1 MERSWKS
8 RLAAALLLA
17 CAMMLLCTS
26 AVMASD
32 TEDEA
37 EAAKKKALEQKT
49 VQQLEDMRVTEKG
62 GAPGFEI
69 SPSETVISIDT
80 YSIVDAPGN
89 IEDLLRS
96 QAIIDFSGEVDLVP
110 DEDTL
115 TMRGFETSRFVTAVD
130 GLTVQ
135 KTGGRK
141 GSHIV
146 DFSLLSSLDIE
157 SIEIIAGPHSALYDS
172 KSIGG
177 AINITTR
184 APERRDTLKPDI
196 TINSSYRSYNTQNHT
211 LNMSGNASIV
221 TYGVGLQSSS
231 TDGYLRSTGTD
242 IRTYS
247 GNIGLILPYD
257 GFVTFSGSYSIVDR
271 QVPVINDPDDE
282 DYDPDDPE
290 VVDASWEGYQKP
302 TWDKDAS
309 KYSLNYQ
316 QDLPIGKL
324 TLGAYKSKEDRDRA
338 YSVWVDSSDHSQ
350 GLTRKHGVTTW
361 RQEGGKVQDVYAWND
376 RNESTIGYEKAT
388 LYDGSDEDK
397 RVDKDAVYLQHK
409 WNITPALEFKVG
421 LRHEDVNIWVSNR
434 GIPDAGDW
442 IERQWDEW
450 VPKSYTTYRMD
461 GIAPW
466 LRDTSLSLGI
476 SKIWHAPDSHG
487 YYNPQ
492 GRPTGA
498 WLEPEHGMGYDL
510 VLTRRLWGD
519 VSLML
524 DYAFYKIEDYMAH
537 NSSYAQYSSSS
548 AGELIYSDYMLNLEE
563 MQRHGLEL
571 TAGGHLTTDLSFTLT
586 YAWQD
591 YNNQGDEICGKT
603 AVDDKA
609 KHTLNAGLRYKLF
622 KNTSLMLD
630 YYYQSDK
637 METKTEVLTDE
648 NGDIVYDENGD
659 EVYTW
664 WLVPNPAYQLV
675 NFAVTQRLFKEWGG
689 FKDATLKVYVKNLF
703 EEGFMSSRGYPATD
717 RTFGISL
724 TLKL

>member
-1 MERSWKS
+1 MKRSFASWFGTV
-8 RLAAALLLA
+8 LLLA
-17 CAMMLLCTS
+17 CAMMLLCTF

-32 TEDEA
+32 AEDEKD
-37 EAAKKKALEQKT
+37 AAKKRALEQES

-62 GAPGFEI
+62 GAPGLEI
-69 SPSETVISIDT
+69 SPSETVISVDT
-80 YSIVDAPGN
+80 YTLVDAPGN
-89 IEDLLRS
+89 IEDLLKS

-146 DFSLLSSLDIE
+146 DFSLLSSLDIDT
-157 SIEIIAGPHSALYDS
+157 IEIVAGPHSALYDS

-177 AINITTR
+177 AVNITTR
-184 APERRDTLKPDI
+184 APKLRDTLKPDI
-196 TINSSYRSYNTQNHT
+196 KINSSYRSYNTQNHSM
-211 LNMSGNASIV
+211 NMSGNAKIL
-221 TYGVGLQSSS
+221 TYGAGLQSSS
-231 TDGYLRSTGTD
+231 TDGYLRNTGTD

-247 GNIGLILPYD
+247 GNVGLILPYE

-271 QVPVINDPDDE
+271 EVPVRNNSENE

-290 VVDASWEGYQKP
+290 LVASSWDGYQKP
-302 TWDKDAS
+302 TWDKDAA

-316 QDLPIGKL
+316 QDLPVGRV

-338 YSVWVDSSDHSQ
+338 YSTWIDGDDHSL
-350 GLTRKHGVTTW
+350 GLRRTHWVTTW

-376 RNESTIGYEKAT
+376 RNVSTIGYEKAT

-397 RVDKDAVYLQHK
+397 RVDKDAVFLQHK
-409 WNITPALEFKVG
+409 WRITPALEVKMG
-421 LRHEDVNIWVSNR
+421 LRHEDVNIWVSSR
-434 GIPDAGDW
+434 GLWDSGDW

-450 VPKSYTTYRMD
+450 VPKTYTTYRMD

-498 WLEPEHGMGYDL
+498 WLEPEHGIGYDL

-537 NSSYAQYSSSS
+537 NSAYADYSGGG
-548 AGELIYSDYMLNLEE
+548 AGDLRYSDYMLNLEE

-609 KHTLNAGLRYKLF
+609 KHTISTGLRYKLF
-622 KNTSLMLD
+622 RNTNLMLD

-637 METKTEVLTDE
+637 MQIVTEVMTDE
-648 NGDIVYDENGD
+648 NGDIVVDEYGD

-664 WLVPNPAYQLV
+664 WREPNPAYQLV
-675 NFAVTQRLFKEWGG
+675 NFAVTQTLFKNWGG
-689 FKDATLKVYVKNLF
+689 FKDASLKFYIKNLF
-703 EEGFMSSRGYPATD
+703 EEDYKSRRGYPSTD
-717 RTFGISL
+717 RTFGLSL